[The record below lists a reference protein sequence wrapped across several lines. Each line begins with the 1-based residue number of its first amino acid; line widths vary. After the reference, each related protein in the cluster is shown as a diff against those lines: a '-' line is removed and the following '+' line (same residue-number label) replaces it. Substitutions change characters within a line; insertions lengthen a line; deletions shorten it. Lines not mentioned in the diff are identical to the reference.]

1 MVAPEAQLSSQYDH
15 TKSMFCPFRMLVT
28 FKNATM
34 LFYQTYSIGQLLN
47 RFTSDVDIVDLK
59 VSKDV

>member
-1 MVAPEAQLSSQYDH
+1 
-15 TKSMFCPFRMLVT
+15 MFCPFRMLAT

-34 LFYQTYSIGQLLN
+34 LFYQTHSIGQLLN
-47 RFTSDVDIVDLK
+47 RFTFDVDIVDLK